1 MKPAKKT
8 KNSCKKRQFLLS
20 LTDLDKKGGDY
31 GVYQRFMS
39 VTFSSSKLCVLM
51 IGIMNKNIGRSK
63 GKKTFNCTL
72 PPLFQSFKLP
82 KKEMRCQLKWNSDNL
97 TAELF

>member
-1 MKPAKKT
+1 
-8 KNSCKKRQFLLS
+8 
-20 LTDLDKKGGDY
+20 
-31 GVYQRFMS
+31 
-39 VTFSSSKLCVLM
+39 M

-72 PPLFQSFKLP
+72 PPLSQSFKLP

-97 TAELF
+97 TAELFQLGP